1 MKKEGT
7 AVIGGGSG
15 APKCPPE
22 GNLMLFYPRKLRKKK
37 MKLKLRKIKEMNRIQ
52 QKRKKLC
59 KHYINK

>member
-52 QKRKKLC
+52 
-59 KHYINK
+59 